1 LAFFTCLAA
10 CIVLVAMIVEYSEKR
25 KSVMTTENPLA
36 LTYAQNSNETFL
48 ETVIEDLV
56 SVALTRPGLTLDP
69 Q

>member
-1 LAFFTCLAA
+1 
-10 CIVLVAMIVEYSEKR
+10 
-25 KSVMTTENPLA
+25 MTTENPLA